1 MIRVLQVVTRM
12 TSGGTETLLMNIYR
26 QIDRSRVQFDF
37 LVQTEQPQFYDEEI
51 LSLGGR
57 IFRAP
62 YYNLVNRR
70 EYRDS
75 IVKTLKEHPEISVV
89 HAHNNFFSDVALE
102 AAHKAGIQVR
112 IAHAHIA
119 QPQLLGWRQY
129 ARYAARPIALRSFR
143 RHATLCLACS
153 DMAGD
158 WIFGKNSGYRF
169 IPNAIDFNR
178 FRFDPAARTR
188 IRNELDLGDCK
199 VYGHVGR
206 MSRQKNHLKLL
217 FVFAEIHKKD
227 PDARLILLGKGSL
240 QEELEAQSRTLGI
253 ADHVLFLG
261 TKQNVPDYYAAMDA
275 FIFPSFWEGMPVTVI
290 ETQANGLP
298 SLISDHVTPQVAF
311 TDAVDIL
318 PLEASDEEWADRAM
332 AMAGRKRSAMPESK
346 DCAFDIKTAA
356 VRWMNIYLTAG
367 NSEKVD

>member
-26 QIDRSRVQFDF
+26 QIDRSQVQFDF
-37 LVQTEQPQFYDEEI
+37 LVQTEEKQFYDDEI

-62 YYNLVNRR
+62 YYNLANRLA
-70 EYRDS
+70 YRNA
-75 IVKTLKEHPEISVV
+75 IVRTLKDHPEITIV
-89 HAHNNFFSDVALE
+89 HAHNNFFSDVVLE
-102 AAHKAGIQVR
+102 AAQIAGIRVR

-129 ARYAARPIALRSFR
+129 ARYATRPIAIRSFR

-158 WIFGKNSGYRF
+158 WIFGKNAGYRF
-169 IPNAIDFNR
+169 IPNAIDFER
-178 FRFDPAARTR
+178 FRFDPAARAQ
-188 IRNELDLGDCK
+188 IRNELAVDGCT

-206 MSRQKNHLKLL
+206 MSRQKNHEKLL
-217 FVFAEIHKKD
+217 NVFAKICKKD
-227 PDARLILLGKGSL
+227 PNARLILLGKGSL
-240 QEELEAQSRTLGI
+240 REALEAQSRALGI
-253 ADHVLFLG
+253 ADQVMFLG

-290 ETQANGLP
+290 ETQVSGLP
-298 SLISDHVTPQVAF
+298 TLISDHVTPQVAF
-311 TDAVDIL
+311 TKAVEIL
-318 PLEASDEEWADRAM
+318 PLEASDEAWADRAM
-332 AMAGRKRSAMPESK
+332 AMAAGQRFPTPESNG
-346 DCAFDIKTAA
+346 CEYDIKTAA
-356 VRWMNIYLTAG
+356 VQWMKIYLSG
-367 NSEKVD
+367 EKGEKKS